1 MPMMGW
7 ATALELLGG
16 ALVALL
22 ALHLIAGAVNRERAK
37 VAAKKEKSK
46 TATPSVELKPATTA
60 CSQSAAVTAAATPVV
75 AAPAV
80 SAPVAIA
87 PPTIEPP
94 PNEFSFPSP
103 EPIEP
108 AAVAPAAP
116 AAPTVTPVERQPIEP
131 EIVVPAALAPAA
143 SGRVR
148 VHSPRRNKRVLAAV
162 PPKRKARAKRL
173 SRSDGRRPADVATT
187 KAKLATRRPKRVEAP
202 RRKRKLALPK
212 VHVGRLRPLG
222 AGVGRQLELT

>member
-1 MPMMGW
+1 MMGW

-16 ALVALL
+16 ALAVLL
-22 ALHLIAGAVNRERAK
+22 VLHLIAGAVNRGRAK
-37 VAAKKEKSK
+37 VAGKKERSK
-46 TATPSVELKPATTA
+46 TTTPSVELKPATTA
-60 CSQSAAVTAAATPVV
+60 HSPSAVATPVV

-94 PNEFSFPSP
+94 PNEFSVQSP

-108 AAVAPAAP
+108 ALAPAAP
-116 AAPTVTPVERQPIEP
+116 AVPTLAPVERQPIEP
-131 EIVVPAALAPAA
+131 EIVMPAAVAPSA

-148 VHSPRRNKRVLAAV
+148 VQWPRRNKRVVAAV

-173 SRSDGRRPADVATT
+173 SRSDGRRPADVATA

-202 RRKRKLALPK
+202 RRKRKLASPK
-212 VHVGRLRPLG
+212 VHVGKLRPL
-222 AGVGRQLELT
+222 GVGRQLEMT